1 MKIPAVAL
9 HFGVGATLSI
19 GIAFALSSYYE
30 VSPIFK
36 GSLIVCVAGMLLATA
51 ANLYC

>member
-19 GIAFALSSYYE
+19 GLAFALSSVYE
-30 VSPIFK
+30 VRTEQD
-36 GSLIVCVAGMLLATA
+36 GAVEVVGCVVWLGG
-51 ANLYC
+51 

>member
-19 GIAFALSSYYE
+19 GIAFALSSVYE
-30 VSPIFK
+30 VMM
-36 GSLIVCVAGMLLATA
+36 V
-51 ANLYC
+51 